1 MKKKEANYKTFKESL
16 VNNIWKAE
24 REVRKTV
31 QYFVKNLLTVTDEK
45 NTKAVV
51 ELTKGLE
58 NSVVNAMAIK
68 IDDKSVDGENAN

>member
-1 MKKKEANYKTFKESL
+1 MNKVYQAELEQLKKKEANYKQFKEGL

-45 NTKAVV
+45 NTKAVA
-51 ELTKGLE
+51 ELTKSLE
-58 NSVVNAMAIK
+58 K
-68 IDDKSVDGENAN
+68 

>member
-1 MKKKEANYKTFKESL
+1 MKKKDVNLKTFKEGL

-45 NTKAVV
+45 KMKVV
-51 ELTKGLE
+51 
-58 NSVVNAMAIK
+58 V
-68 IDDKSVDGENAN
+68 